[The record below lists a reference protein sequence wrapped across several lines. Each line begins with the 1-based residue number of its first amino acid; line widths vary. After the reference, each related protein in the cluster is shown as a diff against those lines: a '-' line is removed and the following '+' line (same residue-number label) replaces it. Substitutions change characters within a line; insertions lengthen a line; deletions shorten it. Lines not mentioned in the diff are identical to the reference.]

1 MTDLPA
7 GAGPELD
14 GLIEKK
20 VFGRQT
26 QLPPPYS
33 TSLVVA
39 QRLAMKYGMRVHFPR
54 GIYHDR
60 EHDTITPFV
69 AECAVGTAQLRDE
82 GPTPALAICRL
93 ALQAAAGDLTELG
106 PESAIQ

>member
-14 GLIEKK
+14 ALIEKK
-20 VFGRQT
+20 VVGKQT

-39 QRLAMKYGMRVHFPR
+39 QRLAMKYGMRVYFPR
-54 GIYHDR
+54 GGYSEGEYDAIA
-60 EHDTITPFV
+60 PFV
-69 AECAVGTAQLRDE
+69 AECAVGTAQLREE
-82 GPTPALAICRL
+82 GPTPN
-93 ALQAAAGDLTELG
+93 AGDL
-106 PESAIQ
+106 SARTPGRGGGRARERQPVTPR